1 MNDFD
6 DFQVS
11 AWLSHGMLTEVKL
24 KFAEVLKLP
33 VARLAKVAS
42 IGLILTATFCTFAI
56 PSNGINGT
64 VSGTHGVIPIESV
77 AVPARVVDREI
88 SHVQGELDKLRAK
101 LASRDF
107 SGLDQDLLAAAQSAR
122 ASAIARSAEPIDAW
136 ALTLVKSQF
145 A

>member
-1 MNDFD
+1 M
-6 DFQVS
+6 
-11 AWLSHGMLTEVKL
+11 
-24 KFAEVLKLP
+24 
-33 VARLAKVAS
+33 
-42 IGLILTATFCTFAI
+42 
-56 PSNGINGT
+56 
-64 VSGTHGVIPIESV
+64 IPIESV